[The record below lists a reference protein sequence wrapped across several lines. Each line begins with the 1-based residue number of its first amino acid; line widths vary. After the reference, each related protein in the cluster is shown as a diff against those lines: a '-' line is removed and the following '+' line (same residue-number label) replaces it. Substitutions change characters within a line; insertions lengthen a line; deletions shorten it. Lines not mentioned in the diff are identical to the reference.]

1 MMPDSRVQSSTLS
14 RPKSS
19 VSKIKLDGINN
30 IASEAALLKR
40 EDVLSMQ
47 GKGQEE
53 GRSQSPDI
61 SDGKPSVFNFQD
73 RRKAGTSHQFDQR
86 DDKKVKFNETEFMTS
101 YNFNATHQILAKSHI
116 S

>member
-19 VSKIKLDGINN
+19 VSKMKLDGINN

-47 GKGQEE
+47 GKGHEE
-53 GRSQSPDI
+53 GRS
-61 SDGKPSVFNFQD
+61 
-73 RRKAGTSHQFDQR
+73 
-86 DDKKVKFNETEFMTS
+86 
-101 YNFNATHQILAKSHI
+101 
-116 S
+116 